1 MPIDLDAVEFAHPV
15 PEQNSMST
23 FDCARWPR
31 DTSWRQ
37 IGIVTVA
44 DERFTLFWRHTTIVP
59 DQTPFRPLIKVRQ
72 STRAHHSSRS
82 SRSLRHLPCY
92 A

>member
-1 MPIDLDAVEFAHPV
+1 MPIDLNAVEFAHPV

-23 FDCARWPR
+23 FDCSRRPR

-44 DERFTLFWRHTTIVP
+44 DERFTLFWRHTTIIA
-59 DQTPFRPLIKVRQ
+59 DQAPFRVLIKARQ
-72 STRAHHSSRS
+72 LAANVDPGT
-82 SRSLRHLPCY
+82 LPQP
-92 A
+92 ADTVK